1 MSVNSSS
8 DESTRRP
15 ALAVELRLKSNDPA
29 LQRGA
34 NESAWRPVPTREKGG
49 SHSVEARLGLNSE
62 RLVNGLEDG
71 VLRVG
76 NLRPTLVGSQ
86 GLRDDT
92 LAEGGDGHA
101 LLSTRAVG
109 DLPGGLLVETGRR
122 GVDVLDGLD
131 EQVPEESESA
141 CRQQTPR
148 LSATTFC
155 GIEYAKRETHP
166 GSPSGSQARG

>member
-1 MSVNSSS
+1 M
-8 DESTRRP
+8 P
-15 ALAVELRLKSNDPA
+15 A
-29 LQRGA
+29 
-34 NESAWRPVPTREKGG
+34 REEGS

-92 LAEGGDGHA
+92 LAEGGYGHA
-101 LLSTRAVG
+101 ILSSRTVG
-109 DLPGGLLVETGRR
+109 DLPRALLVETGRR

-155 GIEYAKRETHP
+155 EI
-166 GSPSGSQARG
+166 